1 MRVLIVGIIVLSLG
15 VAGVATYLITT
26 FKTPEAIDKLQEEKA
41 PLKIKVLV
49 ANQDLPIGA
58 VLTEQEM
65 SWQAWVEEALNEQF
79 TAVEDEEQQAE
90 RMREFAGGIVRRVI
104 HAGEPILASKL
115 FKRDEPGFLAGML
128 EPGMRAMSIS
138 VSAVTS
144 ASGFIFPGDYV
155 DVVLTH
161 GKIQEV
167 IKKRVKKNQREKAP
181 LTILSTASETIL
193 RHVRILATGQKVDQF
208 DKKAMVVG
216 TVTLELT
223 PKQAEMIITAKT
235 MGKMS
240 LVLRSLEEGEIEEGP
255 LTYTTDVEVS
265 PFLKNFDSNIQ
276 ELMPPPRAPASRVA
290 TKKTEKT
297 EKKEKKRVI
306 SVFRGGASKTEEV
319 SAK

>member
-58 VLTEQEM
+58 VLTEQAM

-79 TAVEDEEQQAE
+79 TAVDNEQQQAE

-128 EPGMRAMSIS
+128 EPGMRAVSIS
-138 VSAVTS
+138 VTAVTG

-161 GKIQEV
+161 DKIREV
-167 IKKRVKKNQREKAP
+167 MQKRIKKSPKTKAP

-193 RHVRILATGQKVDQF
+193 RHIRILATGQKVDQF
-208 DKKAMVVG
+208 DTTALIVG

-223 PKQAEMIITAKT
+223 PKQAEMVATAKS
-235 MGKMS
+235 MGKLS
-240 LVLRSLEEGEIEEGP
+240 LVLRSQEEGEIEEGP
-255 LTYTTDVEVS
+255 LTFTTDVEVS
-265 PFLKNFDSNIQ
+265 PFLKNFDSIIQ
-276 ELMPPPRAPASRVA
+276 ELMPPPRTPASRVA
-290 TKKTEKT
+290 TKKTEK
-297 EKKEKKRVI
+297 KEKKRVI
-306 SVFRGGASKTEEV
+306 KIFRGGASQTEEV

>member
-58 VLTEQEM
+58 VLTEQAM

-79 TAVEDEEQQAE
+79 TAVDNEELQAE

-104 HAGEPILASKL
+104 RAGEPILASKL

-128 EPGMRAMSIS
+128 EPGMRAVSIS
-138 VSAVTS
+138 VTAVTS

-161 GKIQEV
+161 DKIREV
-167 IKKRVKKNQREKAP
+167 MQKRVKKSPNIKAP

-193 RHVRILATGQKVDQF
+193 RHIRILATGQKVDQF
-208 DKKAMVVG
+208 DTTALIVG

-223 PKQAEMIITAKT
+223 PKQAEMVATAKS
-235 MGKMS
+235 MGKLS

-255 LTYTTDVEVS
+255 LTFTTDVEVS
-265 PFLKNFDSNIQ
+265 PFLKNFDSIIQ
-276 ELMPPPRAPASRVA
+276 ELMPRPKAAAASRAV
-290 TKKTEKT
+290 TKKT

-306 SVFRGGASKTEEV
+306 SVFRGGASQTEEV

>member
-58 VLTEQEM
+58 VLTEQAM

-79 TAVEDEEQQAE
+79 TAVDNEELQAE

-104 HAGEPILASKL
+104 RAGEPILASKL

-128 EPGMRAMSIS
+128 EPGMRAVSIS
-138 VSAVTS
+138 VTAVTS

-161 GKIQEV
+161 DKIREV
-167 IKKRVKKNQREKAP
+167 MQKRVKKSPNIKAP

-193 RHVRILATGQKVDQF
+193 RHIRILATGQKVDQF
-208 DKKAMVVG
+208 DTTALIVG

-223 PKQAEMIITAKT
+223 PKQAEMVATAKS
-235 MGKMS
+235 MGKLS

-255 LTYTTDVEVS
+255 LTFTTDVEVS
-265 PFLKNFDSNIQ
+265 PFLKNFDSIIQ
-276 ELMPPPRAPASRVA
+276 ELMPPPRAAAASRA
-290 TKKTEKT
+290 GTKKTEKT
-297 EKKEKKRVI
+297 EKKRVI
-306 SVFRGGASKTEEV
+306 RIFRGGAPQTEEV